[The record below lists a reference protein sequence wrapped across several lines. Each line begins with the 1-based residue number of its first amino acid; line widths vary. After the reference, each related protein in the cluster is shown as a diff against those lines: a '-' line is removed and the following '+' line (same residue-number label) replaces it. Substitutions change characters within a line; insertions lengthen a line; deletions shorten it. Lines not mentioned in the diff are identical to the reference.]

1 MKRAFI
7 FLFCFISY
15 LYAPAQN
22 VQDTSISSEPVDH
35 SGNLP
40 VVSVENAMITE
51 GDQGTC
57 YMVIS
62 LSLSK
67 RSKDPVKVQ
76 FNTMG
81 TMYEEGQE
89 DHLQKK
95 GTVVFPSNRLL
106 QTVRVQV
113 DCDIHSKLNKTFFVK
128 LSGAANATPEHVV
141 AIGNMKNNDAVPVVK
156 NSN

>member
-15 LYAPAQN
+15 LYAPAQM
-22 VQDTSISSEPVDH
+22 VGDTSISSEPVGH

-76 FNTMG
+76 FNTEG
-81 TMYEEGQE
+81 TMPDEGQ

-113 DCDIHSKLNKTFFVK
+113 DCDIHSKLNKAFFVK
-128 LSGAANATPEHVV
+128 LSGAVNATPEHVV
-141 AIGNMKNNDAVPVVK
+141 AIGNMKDDDPIPVVR
-156 NSN
+156 NSY